1 MGMDS
6 PAAHTGISTPTVTS
20 KGLKESS
27 PSHDTWTAKSVLPAV
42 LGALGYYAGVRIGF
56 LLTPGNSPISTFWPP
71 NAVLLAVL
79 LLTPFR
85 SWWIC
90 VAAILPAHLV
100 AQLPAGVPLT
110 AALGWFISNVMEAVI
125 GAICIRRFTNTK
137 SLFESVRGLLIF
149 VSLGVVFAPLVTS
162 FLDAAV
168 VVISG
173 VGQHYW
179 NLWTTRMLSNMLGEL
194 TLVPTIVLIANE
206 GRSWMRRADR
216 ARYAEAG
223 LLLIGLVAVTFL
235 AFGSSANQLSSP
247 ALLYIPLPFLLWASL
262 RFGMAGVS
270 VCLLGFSL
278 LSTWYALQG
287 RGPFPS
293 PSSPEDIIS
302 LQVFLIMIA
311 GPLMLLAAV
320 IAERQRAGKIL
331 QRFAGLLIDAHEQAH
346 RQVARELHDD
356 LGQQLA
362 IVESELAEIARH
374 SEHPVA
380 PRLQDV
386 QEKVATVSRATREIS
401 HGLHPSQLE
410 HLGLAVSINKLCRDM
425 NAGGKLTV
433 RFSSHNFPEQIPSA
447 VAVCLYRVVQE
458 SLRNVATHSR
468 ATTASI
474 ELRTQGERIVLRI
487 SDNGVGFIYG
497 RQPSGLGLISMRER
511 VRGVGGY
518 TEITSS
524 PGAGTKIEVNVPLLS
539 NSTSQDT
546 NDAA

>member
-1 MGMDS
+1 MGTDS
-6 PAAHTGISTPTVTS
+6 RAAHTGLYSATPTSSS
-20 KGLKESS
+20 KENS
-27 PSHDTWTAKSVLPAV
+27 PGQNPLVAKHLLAAV
-42 LGALGYYAGVRIGF
+42 LGALGYYAGVKIGF

-71 NAVLLAVL
+71 NAVLLATL
-79 LLTPFR
+79 LLMPFR

-90 VAAILPAHLV
+90 VAAILPAHLL

-110 AALGWFISNVMEAVI
+110 AALGWFISNVLEAVI
-125 GAICIRRFTNTK
+125 GAFCIRRFTNAK

-168 VVISG
+168 AVISG
-173 VGQHYW
+173 MGHHYW
-179 NLWTTRMLSNMLGEL
+179 NLWTTRMLSNMLAEL
-194 TLVPTIVLIANE
+194 TIVPTIVLIAE
-206 GRSWMRRADR
+206 ESHSWLHITKP
-216 ARYAEAG
+216 ARYIEAG
-223 LLLIGLVAVTFL
+223 LLLVGLVTVTFL

-247 ALLYIPLPFLLWASL
+247 ALLYIPLPFLLWASV

-270 VCLLGFSL
+270 GCLLGFSF

-287 RGPFPS
+287 RGPFPT
-293 PSSPEDIIS
+293 PSSPDDVIS

-346 RQVARELHDD
+346 RRVARELHDD

-362 IVESELAEIARH
+362 IVESELAELARH
-374 SEHPVA
+374 SA
-380 PRLQDV
+380 TAIGPRLQVV

-410 HLGLAVSINKLCRDM
+410 HLGLAVSINKLCREV
-425 NAGGKLTV
+425 NAGGRLTV

-447 VAVCLYRVVQE
+447 IAVCLYRVVQE
-458 SLRNVATHSR
+458 SLRNIATHSR

-474 ELRTQGERIVLRI
+474 ELRAEDERIRLRI
-487 SDNGVGFIYG
+487 SDNGIGFVYG

-511 VRGVGGY
+511 VRAIGGSL
-518 TEITSS
+518 EIASS
-524 PGAGTKIEVNVPLLS
+524 PGAGTKIDVNVPLLS
-539 NSTSQDT
+539 GSTVDT
-546 NDAA
+546 GDAA